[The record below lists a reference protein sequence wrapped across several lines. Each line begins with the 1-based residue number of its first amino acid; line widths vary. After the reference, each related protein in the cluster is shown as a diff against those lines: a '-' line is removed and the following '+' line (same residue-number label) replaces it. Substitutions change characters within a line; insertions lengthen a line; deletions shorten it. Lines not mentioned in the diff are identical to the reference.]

1 MSEYKQPGSKNK
13 FASYLAAGLIG
24 SVVGGTVLTTSAVY
38 VLPETQFFK
47 NTPLYQSIAGKTTST
62 SSVTNT
68 AAPAVTPTSAV
79 NTASTAAP
87 ASSSTSTAS
96 GLSITDI
103 VKKVGPA
110 VVGISTYQNSTL
122 YAEGTGI
129 IFSSDGYII
138 TNYHVISSGNNYKIT
153 LSNNKKVTANVVNYD
168 SSLDLAVLKITDKVQ
183 VLGVAEFG
191 DSDKLQVGELAVAI
205 GNPLGLELSNSVTAG
220 VISAVNRQLGT
231 QSSQTPNQRIQSQ
244 QSDTPTETFIQT
256 DAAINEGNSGGPLIN
271 SQGQVIGI
279 NSSKIGGTGVEGLG
293 FAIPVNVV
301 KAKVQDLLKPMLT
314 LGISTIDI
322 NQVTASIYNL
332 PIGIYIKS
340 ITPGSAAENS
350 GLKTGDIITKF
361 DGTSVQTITEL
372 NTLKAKHNSG
382 DTVKIEV
389 YRSGKTVSLNLKL
402 EASVN

>member
-1 MSEYKQPGSKNK
+1 MSEYKQPGNKNK
-13 FASYLAAGLIG
+13 FASYMAAGLIG

-47 NTPLYQSIAGKTTST
+47 NTPLYQSIAGKPASA

-68 AAPAVTPTSAV
+68 AAPAVTTTAAV

-87 ASSSTSTAS
+87 ASSSTAA
-96 GLSITDI
+96 GLSVTEI

-183 VLGVAEFG
+183 VPGVAEFG

-220 VISAVNRQLGT
+220 VISAVNRQLSN
-231 QSSQTPNQRIQSQ
+231 QSSQTPNQRMQSQ

-322 NQVTASIYNL
+322 NQVTASVYNL
-332 PIGIYIKS
+332 PVGIYIKS
-340 ITPGSAAENS
+340 ITSGSAAENS

-361 DGTSVQTITEL
+361 DGTSVKTITEL

-389 YRSGKTVSLNLKL
+389 YRNGKTVSLNLKL
-402 EASVN
+402 EASIN